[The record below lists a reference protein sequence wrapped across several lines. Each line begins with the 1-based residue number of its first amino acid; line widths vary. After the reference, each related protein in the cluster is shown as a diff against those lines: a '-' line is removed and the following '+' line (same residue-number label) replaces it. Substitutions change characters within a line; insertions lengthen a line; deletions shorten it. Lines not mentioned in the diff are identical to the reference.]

1 MPWGLSKPALYGLA
15 AALLLALAGLGF
27 WRGMAA
33 IESAQQRAVTV
44 AIEGRDS
51 HWRAEIAKS
60 NAEAANARAA
70 QAILVA
76 DAAAKQAHAEADAKA
91 AYDELEKKNAALP
104 VNPECGLSAERG
116 GLLDQIRGPAG
127 CAD

>member
-1 MPWGLSKPALYGLA
+1 MLGLNVSKPALIALA

-33 IESAQQRAVTV
+33 IETAQSRAVAV
-44 AIEGRDS
+44 AIEGRDA
-51 HWRAEIAKS
+51 HWRAEIAES
-60 NAEAANARAA
+60 NAQVANARAA

-76 DAAAKQAHAEADAKA
+76 DAAAKQARAEADAKA

-116 GLLDQIRGPAG
+116 GLLDSIR
-127 CAD
+127 

>member
-1 MPWGLSKPALYGLA
+1 MPWPGLSKPVLIALA
-15 AALLLALAGLGF
+15 AALLLALAGFCF

-33 IESAQQRAVTV
+33 IENAQARAVAV
-44 AIEGRDS
+44 AVEGRDS

-60 NAEAANARAA
+60 NAEVANARAA

-76 DAAAKQAHAEADAKA
+76 DAAAKQARAEAEAKA

-116 GLLDQIRGPAG
+116 SLLDAIR
-127 CAD
+127 